1 MKRILPV
8 VLFCALCLAPAGAEV
23 PLRVEQLIYSIEA
36 FNGGDYSATFALQTA
51 DTLYLVAGADNLLS
65 VRKTL
70 VYWWPIT
77 SEWKTDTDT
86 LNEPIAGS
94 LEIRG
99 PGSVVMKIG
108 LRKLTYFSTETVS
121 GEQWKILYDDEA
133 DREVA
138 RAQKQSDDYFAAV
151 TAFQK
156 ESAAY
161 DARVG
166 TLGSR
171 IAELKAQGNA
181 AAVETAELQSLQKP
195 VAPAA
200 TSAYVTAP
208 EPAQDWYVVNIPPG
222 EYTARLVTNDGSIV
236 EGSDKRIVAYSWRRT
251 GGIGYEVIPS
261 DKWTRPEESKTPAS
275 VLYVNGNTDLYVRPF
290 SENEADDLF
299 YEKTVSNQASGNPSL
314 FKWVRKADVSG
325 ASLGATRPGQPSIEI
340 PEQAFAVKQ
349 SNGSD
354 LGYTIAPYD
363 PATAAAGET
372 ASLVAFP
379 LSLQKSDA
387 IVSFGLQS
395 AGRPIP
401 GSERQIRIV
410 RPVSSFPAYSLLAL
424 LPLAV
429 MACVLALRARR
440 LRGPRSG
447 HGGPR

>member
-1 MKRILPV
+1 MRRIMPV
-8 VLFCALCLAPAGAEV
+8 ALLCVLSLARVGADV

-36 FNGGDYSATFALQTA
+36 FNGGNYSATFALQTA
-51 DTLYLVAGADNLLS
+51 DTLYLLAGADNLLS
-65 VRKTL
+65 VRRTL

-77 SEWKTDTDT
+77 AEWKTDTDT
-86 LNEPIAGS
+86 LNKPFAGT

-99 PGSVVMKIG
+99 TGSAPKKFG
-108 LRKLTYFSTETVS
+108 LHKLTYFSTETGS

-138 RAQKQSDDYFAAV
+138 RARKQSDDYFAAV
-151 TAFQK
+151 TVFQK
-156 ESAAY
+156 QTTDYE
-161 DARVG
+161 ARVEA
-166 TLGSR
+166 LGAR
-171 IAELKAQGNA
+171 IAELKARGKDTA
-181 AAVETAELQSLQKP
+181 AASAELQSVQRP
-195 VAPAA
+195 VAPVA
-200 TSAYVTAP
+200 TSIYLTAP
-208 EPAQDWYVVNIPPG
+208 EPAQDWFVVNLPLG
-222 EYTARLVTNDGSIV
+222 EYTVRLVTKEGSVV

-251 GGIGYEVIPS
+251 GGIGYEVIPG

-275 VLYVNGNTDLYVRPF
+275 VLYVNGSTDLFVRPF
-290 SENEADDLF
+290 SENEANDLF

-314 FKWVRKADVSG
+314 FKWVRKADVTG
-325 ASLGATRPGQPSIEI
+325 ASLRATRPGQLPIEI
-340 PEQAFAVKQ
+340 PEQAFGVKQ

-363 PATAAAGET
+363 PTTAAAGET

-395 AGRPIP
+395 SGRPLA

-410 RPVSSFPAYSLLAL
+410 RPIPSFPFYSLLAL
-424 LPLAV
+424 LPLAA
-429 MACVLALRARR
+429 MACVLAFRARR

-447 HGGPR
+447 YGGPR